1 MGRGAPN
8 KKGLDYFPKMTN
20 FYDDDKIFDLMD
32 EYGPLGVTIYDVIL
46 TIVYDQGYYAELS
59 KDKLSRMV
67 VRKIGNKWVKNQKVV
82 VQVIDYC
89 AELGLLDKRLL
100 LQNVITSEGIQKRYY
115 KIAVKLMKRQ
125 LYNDQ
130 YWLLEKEEMD
140 GALLNAPKNVISSE
154 ENGINS
160 EEIRFSSEE
169 IHIKEKEK
177 KIKKENSLP
186 AEHYFDDEE
195 LDRVFN
201 LYLMVRRNNGVRLL
215 PEQIT
220 LLKEELVSVSDDTKE
235 RIEIAR
241 KAAAGNWTGF
251 YPQKKRKPVQKKKEN
266 SFNNFK
272 QRSYDYEKLE
282 EQLLKS

>member
-160 EEIRFSSEE
+160 EEIRSTSEE

-195 LDRVFN
+195 LDRVFK

-220 LLKEELVSVSDDTKE
+220 LLKEELVSVSDDPEE